1 MFEKEVYMEYLYL
14 KWVDYKTNKKYL
26 VGALFRDKA
35 KGKYYFK
42 LSKKHVN
49 KLIEE
54 KIISSAILPFSDLDK
69 IYESDT
75 IFAIFKIRLP
85 KIENYSEEEIKLMLE
100 DLGMTEYDEFE
111 YLRKTKGILMT
122 DKFIIE
128 EEN

>member
-1 MFEKEVYMEYLYL
+1 MEYLYL

-26 VGALFRDKA
+26 IGALFRDKE

-42 LSKKHVN
+42 LSEAH
-49 KLIEE
+49 IEKALNE
-54 KIISSAILPFSDLDK
+54 NAISKSILPFSDYNK
-69 IYESDT
+69 IYESDE

-85 KIENYSEEEIKLMLE
+85 KIENYSKEEIDELLE
-100 DLGMTEYDEFE
+100 DLEMDEYDEFE

-128 EEN
+128 EEK